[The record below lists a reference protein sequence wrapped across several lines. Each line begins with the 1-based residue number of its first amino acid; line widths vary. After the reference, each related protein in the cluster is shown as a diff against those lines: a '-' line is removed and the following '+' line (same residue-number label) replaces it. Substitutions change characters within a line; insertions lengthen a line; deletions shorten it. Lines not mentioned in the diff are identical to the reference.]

1 MILNKEIRNKKAFTL
16 IELLAVIVILGI
28 IMLIAIPGV
37 TGYITASRKN
47 SLLTTIE
54 EYIRIANTEINN
66 ATYSFFEPN
75 RIYAIPIECLPIEKG
90 GEDPFGEWLQA
101 NSDYWA
107 YVLAEYNP
115 SDNTFTFGFTFR
127 DSADNGLYPTER
139 NQIEADKVKDSYDD
153 LVKPYT
159 GKAVEFMPS
168 DKWEGFTINDD
179 TELIVLESGSK
190 GNGKTTC
197 TLCQKGSNYDELQN
211 PETVSFAEDSW
222 ETIIQAVRVGKT
234 ENYHVGDTKQIDMGT
249 FGTHTVRIAN
259 MSTPS
264 ECSSKGFSQTA
275 CGFVIE
281 FADIITTHNMNS
293 VIEGYPY
300 GFNKGGWPASEMRA
314 YVNGTIYNSL
324 PYELRSGIINTYVV
338 SNKSLTDTTNFI
350 STDKIFLL
358 SSTEIYLNV
367 SHDSSILYTRQLDF
381 YMDIGEL
388 NIDYPKIVKK
398 YNNVSDQWWLRS
410 INESLNTNFTFV
422 TPTGS
427 RNNHNSF
434 YSSGVSP
441 AFRIG

>member
-1 MILNKEIRNKKAFTL
+1 MIFNRKIKNKKAFTL

-47 SLLTTIE
+47 TLLTTIE
-54 EYIRIANTEINN
+54 EYIRIANTEINS
-66 ATYSFFEPN
+66 ATYSFYEPN

-115 SDNTFTFGFTFR
+115 SNNTFTFGFTFR

-159 GKAVEFMPS
+159 GKATEFMPS
-168 DKWEGFTINDD
+168 DKWEGFTIDDD

-211 PETVSFAEDSW
+211 PETKSFAEDSW
-222 ETIIQAVRVGKT
+222 ETIIQAVKVGKT
-234 ENYHVGDTKQIDMGT
+234 ENYHVGDTKEIDMGE

-264 ECSSKGFSQTA
+264 ECSTSGFSQTA

-281 FADIITTHNMNS
+281 FADIITKHNMNS
-293 VIEGYPY
+293 NDT
-300 GFNKGGWPASEMRA
+300 NKGGWPASEMHA
-314 YVNGTIYNSL
+314 FVNNDIYNSL
-324 PYELRSGIINTYVV
+324 PVELKNGIINTVVV
-338 SNKSLTDTTNFI
+338 SGYGPLDSANNFI
-350 STDKIFLL
+350 STDKLYLL
-358 SSTEIYLNV
+358 TFKEVYNFDFSY
-367 SHDSSILYTRQLDF
+367 DSATSLTRQLD
-381 YMDIGEL
+381 YYRSK
-388 NIDYPKIVKK
+388 NITLASKVGAIKQ
-398 YNNVSDQWWLRS
+398 YNGTNDVWWLRVSNTFFYVMFHS
-410 INESLNTNFTFV
+410 IDTSTDNTK
-422 TPTGS
+422 PYGIAS
-427 RNNHNSF
+427 RM
-434 YSSGVSP
+434 YGVSP